1 MKHGERLVAAARQGL
16 LPLVIW
22 ALHFF
27 FAYAAVAVACDAGF
41 AHVGAL
47 LLGATALAV
56 VVLAALAFSA
66 WRALRQDGLLAGVR
80 LGAAVLALVGVSWAA
95 LPMPLLPPCGGVV
108 QPSSPARTPA

>member
-1 MKHGERLVAAARQGL
+1 MKHGERFVAAARQGL

-27 FAYAAVAVACDAGF
+27 FAYGAVAAACDAGF

-56 VVLAALAFSA
+56 VALSALAFSA
-66 WRALRQDGLLAGVR
+66 WRALRDGGLLAGAR
-80 LGAAVLALVGVSWAA
+80 LGAAVLALVAVLWAA
-95 LPMPLLPPCGGVV
+95 LPVPWLPPCGGVV
-108 QPSSPARTPA
+108 TLARTPA